1 MELSTKIPIPKSKH
15 PIDYHSKILAF
26 GSCFAENM
34 GAKFG
39 YFKFQI
45 TTNPFGILFHPLAIE
60 KLIHFALK
68 KQTFTEK
75 DIFFHN
81 ERWHCFDVHSQL
93 SHPDQEVFLK
103 NLNEAL
109 QITRKQIK
117 ESSHFIL
124 TLGTAWVYKLK
135 KSGDIVANCHKVPQ
149 NQFEKRLLS
158 VSEIEESLRRIVEKV
173 KKTNSRIQFIFT
185 ISPVRHLKDG
195 FVENQRS
202 KAHLIAAIHQYLSV
216 TNSTL
221 LGKGAGCGDYFHS
234 YEILMDELRDYRF
247 YASDMLHPN
256 QVAVNYIWERFSA
269 CYFSET
275 TYKIMQE
282 VGSIQKGLNHKPF
295 DVNSESHQKFLN
307 TLREKINLLQ
317 QKVPHILF

>member
-1 MELSTKIPIPKSKH
+1 M
-15 PIDYHSKILAF
+15 AF

-34 GAKFG
+34 GAKFQ
-39 YFKFQI
+39 YYKFQS

-60 KLIHFALK
+60 KVIHFALSEQK
-68 KQTFTEK
+68 FTEK
-75 DIFFHN
+75 DTFFHN

-93 SHPDQEVFLK
+93 SHPVQHVLLQK
-103 NLNEAL
+103 LNEAI
-109 QITRKQIK
+109 QITGKQIK
-117 ESSHFIL
+117 ESTHFIL

-135 KSGDIVANCHKVPQ
+135 KYGDFVANCHKMPQ
-149 NQFEKRLLS
+149 NEFEKHLLS
-158 VSEIEESLRRIVEKV
+158 VTEIEESLQRIVQKIKEANPNI
-173 KKTNSRIQFIFT
+173 TFIFT

-202 KAHLIAAIHQYLSV
+202 KAHIV
-216 TNSTL
+216 
-221 LGKGAGCGDYFHS
+221 AGLQNFFEEYRRNHPEDKSLEYFS
-234 YEILMDELRDYRF
+234 AYEIMMDELRDYRF

-275 TYKIMQE
+275 TVKIMQE
-282 VGSIQKGLNHKPF
+282 VGSIQNGLNHIPF